1 MDWVFGEK
9 RVGPHWVKQI
19 VRMKRIE
26 MRLCSDLS
34 EMNQAKTMVK
44 NNLSIFIF
52 KEKRIIDLGRKLGK

>member
-1 MDWVFGEK
+1 M
-9 RVGPHWVKQI
+9 KQI

-44 NNLSIFIF
+44 NNLRIFIF
-52 KEKRIIDLGRKLGK
+52 KEKRIIDLGRKFGK